1 MIPKPHRTVAHR
13 ASHLTARSISRLI
26 SRFPPAG
33 IVAGALFIAGG
44 AASTLARAEVQ
55 LYGAVDNYVSYDSG
69 GKGSSMQMGSGA
81 GSTSRFGLTGT
92 EDLGGGLES
101 GFRLESGFNA
111 NNGTLQ
117 TTNTIFNREA
127 NVWLGSRRYGM
138 FKLGRQ
144 FPTIFPLS
152 SQVDPYAL
160 TRLSLMANLAYA
172 TSDLGGNAAGIDS
185 RVANAVSYTTP
196 DFSGFSGQF
205 LYGFSTAS
213 ASGAPAHFA
222 GYLAQYERNGLYA
235 GVSYNVVRNDLSQ
248 ATDHYGAGLSYKLGG
263 ATLALVYNRI
273 VPGVASGRIA
283 TTYMLGAIVP
293 TGPHVF
299 RLSIVERLVAG
310 GGNHAFG
317 ALGGYDYLLSKRTAL
332 YTRVAWVANGGA
344 SALTLDSVQTSAGRD
359 VFVTALGVTHRF

>member
-1 MIPKPHRTVAHR
+1 MQPSPNRSDTRR
-13 ASHLTARSISRLI
+13 ANRYI
-26 SRFPPAG
+26 
-33 IVAGALFIAGG
+33 
-44 AASTLARAEVQ
+44 ARAALAGLAAGTLLTVGSAPAWAGVQ
-55 LYGAVDNYVSYDSG
+55 LYGALDNYVSYDSG
-69 GKGSSMQMGSGA
+69 GKGSSMQVGSGA

-117 TTNTIFNREA
+117 STNTLFNREA
-127 NVWLGSRRYGM
+127 NVWLSSRRYGM

-152 SQVDPYAL
+152 SQVDPFAL
-160 TRLSLMANLAYA
+160 TKLSLMANAAYA
-172 TSDLGGNAAGIDS
+172 ASDLGGNATGIDA

-196 DFSGFSGQF
+196 DMNGFSGQF

-213 ASGAPAHFA
+213 ASGAPAHFT
-222 GYLAQYERNGLYA
+222 GYLAQYENSQLYA
-235 GVSYNVVRNDLSQ
+235 GISYNVVRNDLSQ
-248 ATDHYGAGLSYKLGG
+248 ATDHYGAGLSYKLGN
-263 ATLALVYNRI
+263 TTVSLAYNRI
-273 VPGVASGRIA
+273 VPNVASGRIA
-283 TTYMLGAIVP
+283 TTYLIGATMP
-293 TGPHVF
+293 LGPHVF
-299 RLSIVERLVAG
+299 KLSVLERLVAG

-317 ALGGYDYLLSKRTAL
+317 ALGGYDYQLSKRTAL

-344 SALTLDSVQTSAGRD
+344 SALTLDSAQTSAGRD